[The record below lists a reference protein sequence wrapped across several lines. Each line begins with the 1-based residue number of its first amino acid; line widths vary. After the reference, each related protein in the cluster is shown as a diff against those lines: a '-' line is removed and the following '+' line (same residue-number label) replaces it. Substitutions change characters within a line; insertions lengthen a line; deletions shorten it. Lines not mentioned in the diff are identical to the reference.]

1 MASANLRG
9 TPHAEIA
16 GGGFAGLTAAVALR
30 QRGWTVRLHEK
41 APELRPVGAGILLW
55 YNALRVLEGI
65 GALDDVM
72 KRSMTPPA
80 YETRLHNKTV
90 SKETF
95 DGLPWRM
102 MTRRNLHDSL
112 VSAARR
118 EGVDIVVNSEV
129 VSADPAGSITL
140 ASGQKLK
147 ADLIVGADGVAS
159 QVRDSVRFTLRRNMS
174 RDGVTR
180 LIVPRKKE
188 ELGPGEWDNVIDFW
202 NFEPRVLRVLYC
214 PCDEENLYMALMA
227 PRDDAEG
234 SRVPINFD
242 VWVSIFP
249 HLAPV
254 LKEAAK
260 INGRY
265 DRYQTTVLDE
275 WTRGKIALI
284 GDAAHAMCPA
294 LGQGACCAMV
304 NGLTL
309 AMAMEEDLAVEEAVK
324 KWEARYRSLTDR
336 CQELSANFA
345 ATRGMSK
352 GNQFTAKVLE
362 TARFDPIECKLVPLM
377 GDSSSFE
384 ELYHA

>member
-1 MASANLRG
+1 MARASANR

-55 YNALRVLEGI
+55 HNALRVLEAV
-65 GALDDVM
+65 GALDDVL
-72 KRSMTPPA
+72 KVSMTPPA
-80 YETRLHNKTV
+80 YETRVQNKTV

-102 MTRRNLHDSL
+102 MTRQNLHNSL
-112 VSAARR
+112 VAAAGH
-118 EGVDIVVNSEV
+118 EGVEITVNSEI
-129 VSADPAGSITL
+129 VSADPAGSIAL
-140 ASGQKLK
+140 ASGKTLK

-159 QVRDSVRFTLRRNMS
+159 KVRDSVGFVLQRNMS
-174 RDGVTR
+174 RDGITRVT
-180 LIVPRKKE
+180 VPRRRR

-214 PCDEENLYMALMA
+214 PCDDDNLYLALMA
-227 PRDDAEG
+227 PRDDADG
-234 SRVPINFD
+234 SRVPIKLD
-242 VWVSIFP
+242 LWTSIFP
-249 HLAPV
+249 HLTPV
-254 LKEAAK
+254 LEEAAK

-265 DRYQTTVLDE
+265 DRYQTTVLNE

-309 AMAMEEDLAVEEAVK
+309 AMAMEENPAVEESLK
-324 KWEARYRSLTDR
+324 TWESRMRPLTDR
-336 CQELSANFA
+336 CQERSANFA

-352 GNQFTAKVLE
+352 GNQFTATMLE
-362 TARFDPIECKLVPLM
+362 TARFDPIETNLVPLM
-377 GDSSSFE
+377 GDSSNFG
-384 ELYHA
+384 ELYRV